1 MTGAS
6 RLERVLRRDR
16 AVVVTALIGVV
27 LLSWLYFLF
36 GAGMDALGMDGMDMP
51 PLGPD
56 WSPAYFAL
64 MLIMWIV
71 MMGAMMLPSAAPMIL
86 LHATMSRRRRDQ
98 GGAIVAT
105 GIFVLAYLLI
115 WTAFGLAATWLQC
128 APGKGALLSP
138 SMAMTSRVMAA
149 SLLIAAGIYQWT
161 PFKQSC
167 LTRCRSPLDF
177 VLTYWRE
184 GAWTP
189 WPRSPPG

>member
-56 WSPAYFAL
+56 WSPANFAL

-86 LHATMSRRRRDQ
+86 WVR
-98 GGAIVAT
+98 
-105 GIFVLAYLLI
+105 
-115 WTAFGLAATWLQC
+115 
-128 APGKGALLSP
+128 
-138 SMAMTSRVMAA
+138 
-149 SLLIAAGIYQWT
+149 
-161 PFKQSC
+161 FK
-167 LTRCRSPLDF
+167 LM
-177 VLTYWRE
+177 
-184 GAWTP
+184 
-189 WPRSPPG
+189 